1 MGAMFVF
8 QIIFL
13 VILVLVIFAII
24 RVSITLKHNDRINKY
39 TVTKLNNSRV
49 TIGDKVVSV
58 YYRFRER
65 IVRFLEKSVYFKKKE
80 KRYEKFDYIDNPMN
94 IIATK
99 FCIAILFFIGYFIS
113 SIYKSNFNFAFMLL
127 FMIIGYFVLDIYLYF
142 NQKIRNKHIEADLLK
157 AIMIMNN
164 AFKSGYN
171 IIQGID
177 VVSKDLNG
185 PISEEFS
192 KISSYLNYGLEIKD
206 AFERF
211 YDRVNIPD
219 ARYIIS
225 SLSLINITGGN
236 LVGIFDSIEK
246 SFTNKKRIKDE
257 LNSMTSSS
265 KLVFYIL
272 LIMPVLIVSLLLL
285 LSPDYYSPLFKNPFG
300 IFIILFSLILYVGYI
315 FIIRKILKVD
325 L

>member
-1 MGAMFVF
+1 
-8 QIIFL
+8 
-13 VILVLVIFAII
+13 
-24 RVSITLKHNDRINKY
+24 
-39 TVTKLNNSRV
+39 
-49 TIGDKVVSV
+49 
-58 YYRFRER
+58 
-65 IVRFLEKSVYFKKKE
+65 
-80 KRYEKFDYIDNPMN
+80 
-94 IIATK
+94 
-99 FCIAILFFIGYFIS
+99 
-113 SIYKSNFNFAFMLL
+113 MLL

-192 KISSYLNYGLEIKD
+192 KISSDLNYGLEIKD

>member
-13 VILVLVIFAII
+13 VILILVIFAII
-24 RVSITLKHNDRINKY
+24 RVSTSLKHNDRINKY
-39 TVTKLNNSRV
+39 TINKLNNTRV

-192 KISSYLNYGLEIKD
+192 KISSDLNYGLEIKD